1 MNVPEGYAT
10 LPRVDLQAP
19 RPVGRPRGPAGS
31 QDRSRHFM
39 LRLNVGWTEEQKLT
53 VKEKGADTKITR
65 ELVGPRTLATGQL
78 CACFALKAPRNAS
91 WLNRNVIEGNWIK
104 SSSGEMGR
112 FYAECRAAAAEEGPA
127 LPLATGGERG
137 AFRSPEPVV
146 RFGVD
151 GLDPS
156 AAPRAR
162 KTSALIVELWRAR
175 TMGDIAAS
183 VRT

>member
-1 MNVPEGYAT
+1 MLRAHSHPEGKLAE
-10 LPRVDLQAP
+10 PQ
-19 RPVGRPRGPAGS
+19 
-31 QDRSRHFM
+31 RH
-39 LRLNVGWTEEQKLT
+39 R
-53 VKEKGADTKITR
+53 
-65 ELVGPRTLATGQL
+65 
-78 CACFALKAPRNAS
+78 RN
-91 WLNRNVIEGNWIK
+91 LDQIK
-104 SSSGEMGR
+104 QSDEMGR

-127 LPLATGGERG
+127 LPLATEGERG

-175 TMGDIAAS
+175 TMGDIAPS